1 MKQWSDNGKKKVTM
15 SFNYSGI
22 RYWYV
27 SITDTEFENIYLQYP
42 DGNYN
47 YRENCLLV
55 VSLRDMYTDKKHYKP
70 AGADTVGVGQT
81 RLPWLALKA

>member
-1 MKQWSDNGKKKVTM
+1 M

-55 VSLRDMYTDKKHYKP
+55 VSLGDMYTALGSCPGHSP
-70 AGADTVGVGQT
+70 WSFNPQHPEPPPPIMGVRGSGCFAV
-81 RLPWLALKA
+81 PM